1 MIRDIYDLKIDK
13 CAKLN
18 ETFHIWLEYYMR
30 EHVIIKEVTYK
41 LSYLFYF
48 ILLHIL
54 LIFIFLSSLTFILFY
69 YQFLIHGTMSK

>member
-48 ILLHIL
+48 ILDGLMALSPIL
-54 LIFIFLSSLTFILFY
+54 YFIKLTLSVQYLRGI
-69 YQFLIHGTMSK
+69 